1 MPVTMTGN
9 RIVLQEPA
17 MLLNVLSAEVR
28 ALLML
33 MVMAR
38 GLTRLRSEYNQ
49 GD

>member
-33 MVMAR
+33 MAR